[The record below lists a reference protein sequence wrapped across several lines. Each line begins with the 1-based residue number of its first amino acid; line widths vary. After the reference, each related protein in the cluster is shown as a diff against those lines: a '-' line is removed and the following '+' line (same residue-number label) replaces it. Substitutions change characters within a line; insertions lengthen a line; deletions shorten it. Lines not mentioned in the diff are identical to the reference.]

1 MEQCLAQE
9 AKIFNFFFKG
19 MHRVQ
24 EFLLLFFVFFFFGF
38 FFRNPDHSIW
48 SNVQRGT
55 TEKCLKMGMH
65 KVPKFF
71 LFVFLSGSRSPY
83 MDQR

>member
-24 EFLLLFFVFFFFGF
+24 EFLLLFFVFFFVF
-38 FFRNPDHSIW
+38 FFGIQITLYEAMFSAGRQRN
-48 SNVQRGT
+48 V
-55 TEKCLKMGMH
+55 
-65 KVPKFF
+65 
-71 LFVFLSGSRSPY
+71 
-83 MDQR
+83 